1 MENLLKKLLIAILP
15 ALIISGVIYAN
26 TVCQISQGCTG
37 SSTASGAR
45 SNLGL
50 GTIATQNVGTLTNTK
65 YCTYATGTGF
75 VCNSDG
81 VGSMTYPGAGIALS
95 TGSEWDT
102 SITNNSANWNTAYG
116 WGNHASAGYLTSA
129 SINTSSK
136 LAAIMDDEDGT
147 GDCGTGAF
155 CIGGHTHSEY
165 LTSLNGAVLTDQST
179 PQTIGLTGARL
190 AKLWATDIEVT
201 NAIAGSI
208 TGNAGTATAL
218 AADPADCAAGTVAT
232 AISASGDL
240 TCGIAP
246 LVSGG
251 TLTSGYHCRYDG
263 TGLDCDRVEDASG
276 TCAANAVCMG
286 GHTHPTTELSG
297 VNAGTDLTADLE
309 EETHASEHAV
319 SAADTVFPADPGA
332 DRYLMWD
339 DDPGALVWASPAG
352 AGDVE
357 SVGDCTGG
365 ACLDGTSDGGTY
377 ISFYDAQGAGQLIT
391 GNLTEARTWT
401 LPDSTGT
408 LALTSSNITGTAAG
422 LSSTLGP
429 ALGGTGIANNAANTI
444 TFTGNYG
451 LGLTLSGATSLT
463 LPTSGTIAT
472 LAGSETL
479 TNKRITSRV
488 GTITSSATPTPTGDD
503 NDIYTITALAEAA
516 AFAAPSGTPTNGQKL
531 IIRIKDNGTP
541 RTLSWNAIYRAG
553 DIPLPTTTVSNKT
566 MYAGFIYN
574 SADSKWDF
582 VSFVNNF

>member
-95 TGSEWDT
+95 TGSAWDT

-116 WGNHASAGYLTSA
+116 WGNHASAG
-129 SINTSSK
+129 
-136 LAAIMDDEDGT
+136 
-147 GDCGTGAF
+147 
-155 CIGGHTHSEY
+155 Y

-240 TCGIAP
+240 TCGITP

-357 SVGDCTGG
+357 SVGDCTTG

-377 ISFYDAQGAGQLIT
+377 ISFYDAQGAGKLIT

-531 IIRIKDNGTP
+531 IIRIKDNGTA
-541 RTLSWNAIYRAG
+541 RKLSWNAIYRAG